1 MSAKEKRELGSQNTK
16 RHWYYYS
23 KAVMSLLPRFYS
35 LLKMA
40 SGMVYLIQ
48 QREREERQNEMK
60 KTKQGKW
67 VERQRTI
74 GRNREPNNKTNSTEL
89 GCANSVFCFKAN
101 PTPPHLFFSVLL
113 SLLLFFLQPNY
124 HTVLPWSL
132 HFKCYYLSC
141 LGMASAHALH
151 YCCPSPSRFGSVS
164 CSCGGLSNRP

>member
-1 MSAKEKRELGSQNTK
+1 
-16 RHWYYYS
+16 
-23 KAVMSLLPRFYS
+23 MSLLPRFYS

-89 GCANSVFCFKAN
+89 GCANLVFCFKKN
-101 PTPPHLFFSVLL
+101 PTPPLLQCPDVPFTFRFTTKLYSFAVAAALKMLLSKLSWHGISTRIALLL
-113 SLLLFFLQPNY
+113 SL
-124 HTVLPWSL
+124 SI
-132 HFKCYYLSC
+132 
-141 LGMASAHALH
+141 
-151 YCCPSPSRFGSVS
+151 
-164 CSCGGLSNRP
+164 